1 MNFDSDFFEKEIEW
15 VENNLLL
22 GLFVLEN
29 C

>member
-1 MNFDSDFFEKEIEW
+1 MNFDTDFFEKEIEW